1 MWVLLGWAIY
11 SVCLGSYN
19 ICLEESSLFL
29 ILLTY
34 GFQGY
39 GTEGESCI
47 SRKFDRETVLKLSQ
61 FFGPQLRVA
70 WSKKKKNRTSFFQW
84 TWAKILTKIFTVY
97 FLKNSNTSS
106 HSQLNELNYPCW
118 STCLVPRW
126 DSTEAGRGSS
136 MEAAAD
142 EEQPGVGCS
151 RAAGRRWELECR
163 AHALLLSSLVWPCY
177 VASWPLCRS
186 LWIPC

>member
-1 MWVLLGWAIY
+1 M
-11 SVCLGSYN
+11 
-19 ICLEESSLFL
+19 FL

-70 WSKKKKNRTSFFQW
+70 WSKKKPEHLFFSGLGP
-84 TWAKILTKIFTVY
+84 KFLTKIFTVY

-106 HSQLNELNYPCW
+106 LSQLNELNYPC
-118 STCLVPRW
+118 
-126 DSTEAGRGSS
+126 
-136 MEAAAD
+136 
-142 EEQPGVGCS
+142 
-151 RAAGRRWELECR
+151 
-163 AHALLLSSLVWPCY
+163 
-177 VASWPLCRS
+177 
-186 LWIPC
+186 